1 MGAPSSSPARET
13 KPVCDRAFEWLP
25 RPLERLILRLPT
37 MTESQILIR
46 YVSEVAYRWTLS
58 LFSRPH
64 SSECGINQHLLIID
78 ALESGDTNEVISLM
92 HGHLDSVA
100 GRALVAQTPQRSR
113 DLLEV
118 LASHI
123 RD

>member
-1 MGAPSSSPARET
+1 
-13 KPVCDRAFEWLP
+13 
-25 RPLERLILRLPT
+25 
-37 MTESQILIR
+37 MTESPILIR

-64 SSECGINQHLLIID
+64 SSECGINEHLLIID

-100 GRALVAQTPQRSR
+100 SRALVAQTPQRSR

-118 LASHI
+118 LASYI